1 MSLNK
6 IPFLKFGGSM
16 ILAAVVVA
24 TAIGAGIAALGTG
37 SQIPLFAPINP
48 LNAAEYAGTATLLQS
63 GKVLIAGGESSGT
76 ETNAAEIYDPATGIF
91 STTGNLHT
99 ARFGHTAVLLADGTV
114 VIAGGANAS
123 GVIASFEIY
132 NPTTGVFTVD
142 RHRAFEH
149 GARFPH
155 GNRAR

>member
-37 SQIPLFAPINP
+37 SQIPLFDPINP

-63 GKVLIAGGESSGT
+63 GKVLDRRRREQRDGNQCG
-76 ETNAAEIYDPATGIF
+76 
-91 STTGNLHT
+91 GNL
-99 ARFGHTAVLLADGTV
+99 
-114 VIAGGANAS
+114 
-123 GVIASFEIY
+123 
-132 NPTTGVFTVD
+132 
-142 RHRAFEH
+142 
-149 GARFPH
+149 
-155 GNRAR
+155 